1 MKSRSFK
8 SYVQIRESEDLS
20 PSDMDINTEP
30 DATKMFDGEEKES
43 ESGLHTLMQ
52 LLWTKHRQAIEPVI
66 QRAAKEDP
74 EVDAAYDRIKNEPDT
89 AVKAARRKGDQWD
102 SNDNR
107 VTIPDA
113 DSAGGQLEEN

>member
-66 QRAAKEDP
+66 QHLLLGLPLQPAELLVLLLVGALSIIAA
-74 EVDAAYDRIKNEPDT
+74 
-89 AVKAARRKGDQWD
+89 
-102 SNDNR
+102 
-107 VTIPDA
+107 
-113 DSAGGQLEEN
+113 